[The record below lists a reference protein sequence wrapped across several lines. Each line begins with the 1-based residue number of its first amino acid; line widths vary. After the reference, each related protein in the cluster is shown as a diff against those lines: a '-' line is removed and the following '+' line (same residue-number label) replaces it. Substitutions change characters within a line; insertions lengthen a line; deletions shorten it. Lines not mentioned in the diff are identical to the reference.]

1 MVNYDRSFDFEGDE
15 IPCQCPICK
24 NEFDLSED
32 IDISPYR
39 DGIRVLLVCPNCHF
53 KKVLSYTTWT
63 EMEGMRREMEEE
75 YEEEE
80 YEEDEEDYEE
90 EEY

>member
-1 MVNYDRSFDFEGDE
+1 MVNYDRSFSVEGDE

-24 NEFDLSED
+24 NEFDLGED

-53 KKVLSYTTWT
+53 KKVLSYTTWVQI
-63 EMEGMRREMEEE
+63 ESMRREVEEE
-75 YEEEE
+75 YEEYEE
-80 YEEDEEDYEE
+80 EDYEEDEE